1 MILNMYLNECSDS
14 MLVENLDINNSLN
27 YINNI
32 LLTEASDNNFS
43 IKNIKTKMLKLIEKL
58 QNALKELWKKIKKA
72 AETLF
77 NKIKKNKNTDKK
89 KDDSKEQI
97 IFEFRSRYLM
107 SDPIKVYK
115 TALNMINDIDDY
127 ISYTNSEDIF
137 KVRDMLEELNG
148 KGVYERL
155 ECSKDAQVYNIN
167 ANDLNLDKISVVT
180 KEYNQIVD
188 VINASYDKA
197 KGVIKNTSEDI
208 KYVAAHCNLILN
220 VINRINSV
228 CVGTH
233 QDFMRAAKIAL
244 DKMEKDEN

>member
-1 MILNMYLNECSDS
+1 MILNMYLNESSDS

-43 IKNIKTKMLKLIEKL
+43 IKGIKTKLLKLIEKL
-58 QNALKELWKKIKKA
+58 QNALKELWKKIKKMT
-72 AETLF
+72 ETLVS
-77 NKIKKNKNTDKK
+77 KLKKKKNIEKNKVVD
-89 KDDSKEQI
+89 KEQI

-188 VINASYDKA
+188 VINTVYDKA

-208 KYVAAHCNLILN
+208 KHVASHCNLILN